1 MTYATTLSFFSF
13 VETLELVRISRP
25 PAPENKNNQIQSNAF
40 PRTTGPTPWLGLLI
54 QTASFPPFPLHFQ
67 AFSCIVHQET
77 RQHSAAKAVRCT
89 RYTANLDLGP
99 SPIRG
104 CSSQG
109 PPITSSAAPETP
121 LPATRRCVCTR
132 GSTDA
137 DPGAQGGC
145 SRPAARRRSPG
156 SGRAARFP
164 PRLPE
169 PPPSAAGMISDTSS
183 GGRNR
188 T

>member
-1 MTYATTLSFFSF
+1 MARLTYSNSFFS
-13 VETLELVRISRP
+13 
-25 PAPENKNNQIQSNAF
+25 
-40 PRTTGPTPWLGLLI
+40 
-54 QTASFPPFPLHFQ
+54 PFPSSFLSVLLHRTPGDTKAQ
-67 AFSCIVHQET
+67 RVGSCFVIPPT
-77 RQHSAAKAVRCT
+77 
-89 RYTANLDLGP
+89 NLDLRP
-99 SPIRG
+99 SPIRS
-104 CSSQG
+104 CSIQG